1 MQNAFGAT
9 PWRRPP
15 APVDRDRP
23 RHPTRIR
30 LDPSKPYPRGVAPTH
45 LHSPTVQQ
53 QTVLGMDCTGRL
65 REDQVI
71 PPATTASAIVLRATC
86 IFLDHW
92 RRWHDLR
99 LKHAVPPDQR
109 AYVDKIIQRLMLCHR
124 PDGGFARYVCPDCE
138 YELLVSRPR
147 RRAKPASAPPAARLW
162 RELNRAVRVD
172 AWSTT
177 SSAIC
182 WMYPFRLLCC
192 SEPLSERKSGKR
204 FCDCHTTCLAW
215 SLPVSWDAICSAT
228 TLTSTRFSVE
238 SPALTTVRQAQLHH
252 SPSS

>member
-1 MQNAFGAT
+1 VQNAFGAT

-30 LDPSKPYPRGVAPTH
+30 LDPSKPYTRGVAPTH
-45 LHSPTVQQ
+45 LQSHSPAA
-53 QTVLGMDCTGRL
+53 DCAGNGL
-65 REDQVI
+65 HWA
-71 PPATTASAIVLRATC
+71 PARRPGDPTSHDRFRQIL
-86 IFLDHW
+86 LDNWH
-92 RRWHDLR
+92 RWHDLR
-99 LKHAVPPDQR
+99 LKDAVPPDQR

-172 AWSTT
+172 TWSTT

-182 WMYPFRLLCC
+182 WMYPFRLLFC
-192 SEPLSERKSGKR
+192 SEPVICKKHEEWILPIVTKR
-204 FCDCHTTCLAW
+204 VWPGHCQYCGLWFA
-215 SLPVSWDAICSAT
+215 AQ
-228 TLTSTRFSVE
+228 
-238 SPALTTVRQAQLHH
+238 PA
-252 SPSS
+252 